1 MRLEPIQALHG
12 HDKYLGYAMF
22 RFLTL
27 CLKLSIYTGAIFTV
41 VVGALVGPEVIVELG
56 FSGVSTGIAYGIGT
70 VIGIFAASILFGIP
84 IVLLNI
90 NANLQQAVDLLKTMQ
105 QPGGSRIIEAV
116 APVIVDH
123 ALDSWESA

>member
-1 MRLEPIQALHG
+1 
-12 HDKYLGYAMF
+12 MF

-27 CLKLSIYTGAIFTV
+27 CLKLFIYTGALITV
-41 VVGALVGPEVIVELG
+41 VAGALVGTEVMVELG
-56 FSGVSTGIAYGIGT
+56 FSEVSEGIAYGIGA

-90 NANLQQAVDLLKTMQ
+90 NANLEQAVDLLKTMQ
-105 QPGGSRIIEAV
+105 QPGRSRIVEAV

-123 ALDSWESA
+123 ALDAWESA